1 MELLEEI
8 QTRMSTRAFKST
20 PIPRATIEKILQA
33 AGKSP
38 SYSNTRPWEVVVVTG
53 EKRDGLSKVIYD
65 LAKAETP
72 EKSDIPAPATW
83 PDELKKRSEEHYG
96 NRSKVIG
103 IARDDTAA
111 RQALM
116 LQNFEFYG
124 APCALFLFRDA
135 TLSSW
140 SIFDMGLFS
149 QTICL
154 AAHSFGIGT
163 CLQASTVR
171 YPDAIRDFLGIPKTK
186 RLIICISMGYPDASA
201 KINQYYSARA
211 NVDTFVQWFT

>member
-1 MELLEEI
+1 MELLEVI

-20 PIPRATIEKILQA
+20 PIPRDIIEKILQA

-38 SYSNTRPWEVVVVTG
+38 SYSNTRPWEVAVVTG
-53 EKRDGLSKVIYD
+53 KKRDGLSKVLYD
-65 LAKAETP
+65 LAKARTP
-72 EKSDIPAPATW
+72 NNPDIPEVTTW
-83 PDELKKRSEEHYG
+83 PDELKSRSEEHYG

-103 IARDDTAA
+103 IARDDVAA
-111 RQALM
+111 RKALF
-116 LQNFEFYG
+116 LQNMEFYG
-124 APCALFLFRDA
+124 APCALFLFMDT

-140 SIFDMGLFS
+140 SIFDMGLFA

-163 CLQASTVR
+163 CLQGSTVW

-186 RLIICISMGYPDASA
+186 QLIIGISMGYPDASA
-201 KINQYYSARA
+201 KINQYYSAQA
-211 NVDTFVQWFT
+211 DVDTFVQWYT